1 MPILPALTGWYTNNL
16 IFLCKIGLT
25 TLFLFTG
32 SQVKL
37 VSLSPDNEEQCM
49 SLEIQLR
56 GLAKKSREASQK
68 LLAVTGHQRDNALL
82 ILADLLDNSRA
93 EIFAANNLDMSAAQ
107 TKGLDEARCER
118 LRITDAVITA
128 MVEACRHVASLPDP
142 IGEIEGMTKRPNG
155 LLVGRMRIPLGV
167 IAIIYESRPNVTI
180 DAAILCLKAGN
191 SVILRGGSE
200 AYHSNRILTELLQT
214 ALAEAGLP
222 SSCVQM
228 VPTTE
233 RAAVR
238 ELLALD
244 QYIDVVIPRGGEN
257 LIRAVVKDA
266 TMPVLKHYQGVCH
279 IYVHKDADQDKALPI
294 IENAKTQRPG
304 VCNALECLLVHQDIA
319 PEFLPRLA
327 LALTPHKVSYR
338 ACPRSLP
345 LLGHNAQAA
354 SPEDYGQE
362 FLSLTMAVRVVDS
375 QAQAQEH
382 IASYGS
388 GHSEAILTQNHDRAM
403 LFLSTVDASCVLI
416 NASTRFNDGGEL
428 GLGAE
433 IGISTSKIHAYGPMG
448 VKELTSLKFVV
459 LGSGQIRG

>member
-1 MPILPALTGWYTNNL
+1 MSPEV
-16 IFLCKIGLT
+16 
-25 TLFLFTG
+25 
-32 SQVKL
+32 QVL
-37 VSLSPDNEEQCM
+37 N
-49 SLEIQLR
+49 
-56 GLAKKSREASQK
+56 LAKAGRDASQK
-68 LLAVTGHQRDNALL
+68 LLNTTGPQRNRALL
-82 ILADLLDNSRA
+82 ILADLLEGA
-93 EIFAANNLDMSAAQ
+93 HQEIFMANKRDLDLAQ
-107 TKGLDEARCER
+107 AQGLDEARCER
-118 LRITDAVITA
+118 LRMTPAVINSMA
-128 MVEACRHVASLPDP
+128 EACRYVASLPDP
-142 IGEIEGMTKRPNG
+142 IGEIEGMIKRPNG

-200 AYHSNRILTELLQT
+200 AFHSNRILTELLQN
-214 ALAEAGLP
+214 ALVQAELPAG
-222 SSCVQM
+222 CVQM
-228 VPTTE
+228 LPTTD

-244 QYIDVVIPRGGEN
+244 QYIDVVIPRGGEG

-266 TMPVLKHYQGVCH
+266 TMPVLKHYHGVCH
-279 IYVHKDADQDKALPI
+279 IYVHKDADQHKAVAI
-294 IENAKTQRPG
+294 VENAKVQRPG

-319 PEFLPRLA
+319 AEFLPRLA
-327 LALTPHKVSYR
+327 VALAPHKVVYR
-338 ACPRSLP
+338 ACDRSLP
-345 LLGHNAQAA
+345 LLDNAQAA

-382 IASYGS
+382 IATYGS

-403 LFLSTVDASCVLI
+403 HFLSVVDASCVLI

-448 VKELTSLKFVV
+448 VKELTSLKFIV
-459 LGSGQIRG
+459 LGEGQVRE

>member
-1 MPILPALTGWYTNNL
+1 MSPEV
-16 IFLCKIGLT
+16 
-25 TLFLFTG
+25 
-32 SQVKL
+32 QVL
-37 VSLSPDNEEQCM
+37 N
-49 SLEIQLR
+49 
-56 GLAKKSREASQK
+56 LAKAGRDASQK
-68 LLAVTGHQRDNALL
+68 LLSTTGRQRNRAML
-82 ILADLLDNSRA
+82 ILADLLA
-93 EIFAANNLDMSAAQ
+93 GAHEEIFMANKRDLDLAQ
-107 TKGLDEARCER
+107 AQGLDEARCER
-118 LRITDAVITA
+118 LRITHGVINA
-128 MVEACRHVASLPDP
+128 MAEACRYVASLPDP
-142 IGEIEGMTKRPNG
+142 IGEIEGMIKRPNG

-200 AYHSNRILTELLQT
+200 AFHSNRILAELLQN
-214 ALAEAGLP
+214 ALVQAELPAG
-222 SSCVQM
+222 CVQM
-228 VPTTE
+228 LPTTD

-244 QYIDVVIPRGGEN
+244 QYIDVVIPRGGEG

-266 TMPVLKHYQGVCH
+266 TMPVLKHYHGVCH
-279 IYVHKDADQDKALPI
+279 IYVHKDADQDKAVAI
-294 IENAKTQRPG
+294 VENAKVQRPG

-319 PEFLPRLA
+319 AEFLPRLA
-327 LALTPHKVSYR
+327 VALAPHKVVYR
-338 ACPRSLP
+338 ACDRSLP
-345 LLGHNAQAA
+345 LLDNAQAA

-382 IASYGS
+382 IATYGS

-403 LFLSTVDASCVLI
+403 HFLSVVDASCVLI

-448 VKELTSLKFVV
+448 VKELTSLKFIV
-459 LGSGQIRG
+459 LGEGQVRE